1 MKTIVITG
9 AECSGKT
16 TLAKDLADHF
26 KTDYCIEEA
35 RPFLQK
41 LNRKHTYS
49 DVEELAKKQEEIQFK
64 FINSQNNFAL
74 LDTDLLTIKIWLED
88 KFNQCPN
95 WIDEKIQKLVTS
107 RIYLLSS
114 PSIPYEPD
122 PLREDENR
130 RAEIFEI
137 YKTELEKLG
146 AKYFIIEGD
155 KTERLKK
162 SIDLIGD

>member
-95 WIDEKIQKLVTS
+95 CIDEKIQKLVTS

-146 AKYFIIEGD
+146 AKYFIIEGY

>member
-16 TLAKDLADHF
+16 TLAIDLANHF

-64 FINSQNNFAL
+64 FF
-74 LDTDLLTIKIWLED
+74 
-88 KFNQCPN
+88 
-95 WIDEKIQKLVTS
+95 
-107 RIYLLSS
+107 S
-114 PSIPYEPD
+114 PSNSFGISPN
-122 PLREDENR
+122 RE
-130 RAEIFEI
+130 
-137 YKTELEKLG
+137 
-146 AKYFIIEGD
+146 
-155 KTERLKK
+155 
-162 SIDLIGD
+162 